1 MAVVLGNDG
10 VTPSGR
16 RRRGALMAAIV
27 VPALILVV
35 AGWLRRWSADDA
47 FINFRIVDQ
56 IRAGNGPVYNA
67 GERVEA
73 FTSPLWLALLTLGD
87 TVLPVPLEYVAV
99 VLSIPLS
106 ALGVVAMGVGSRR
119 LLAPAVEGR
128 ERGTTWWAPAGSLIL
143 LALPPVW
150 DFATAGLETGLTL
163 AWVGVLTLGLARVA
177 SDPGSP
183 PTWLLL
189 AIGLGPLVRPD
200 CLIPAVFVLAFVVA
214 VSWTA
219 SGVGRTL
226 SRLAVAAALPL
237 AYQMF
242 RMAYFAA
249 LVPNTA
255 LAKAA
260 SSSHWGEGWHYLLD
274 FGSPYALYLPLGV
287 GAVAAAG
294 LMVRLPG
301 RHRVAALTLP
311 AAAVLH
317 AAFILRAGGDYIHAR
332 LLLPP
337 LFSLVAPFALL
348 PVPSLRQVSRSDRPV
363 GRPFWTARYVV
374 IAATV
379 LVVWAGVSAIFLRKS
394 GPTIDHRTIVA
405 DGRSAAIGSGPNR
418 HPVTA
423 EDFGWGQGSAAA
435 KRLQGS
441 AVSLGDRR
449 LPVRPAAG
457 LPVPTAARHGIGVPG
472 YSVGV
477 KVNLLDL
484 LGLADPLTA
493 RLRVDQAGFIGHE
506 KPLPN
511 PWLAARLSDHPID
524 PRSFP
529 DPSFATPL
537 YSSPPGRF
545 EADVRDARQAA
556 RCPPLVHLRQAT
568 RGRLTLHRAL
578 SNIWHAPE
586 LTGLRIDPDP
596 HRAVAQLC

>member
-1 MAVVLGNDG
+1 MAVALGDDG
-10 VTPSGR
+10 GAPSDR
-16 RRRGALMAAIV
+16 RRPRALIAAIV
-27 VPALILVV
+27 VPPLILVV
-35 AGWLRRWSADDA
+35 AGWLRRWSTDDA
-47 FINFRIVDQ
+47 FINYRIVDQ

-87 TVLPVPLEYVAV
+87 TVLPMPLEYVSV
-99 VLSIPLS
+99 ILSILMS
-106 ALGVVAMGVGSRR
+106 ALGVVAMGAGSRR
-119 LLAPAVEGR
+119 LLDPAVEGDAP
-128 ERGTTWWAPAGSLIL
+128 GSIWWVPAGSLVL

-177 SDPGSP
+177 TNPGST
-183 PTWLLL
+183 PTWFLL

-200 CLIPAVFVLAFVVA
+200 CLIPAVFVLAFVGA
-214 VSWTA
+214 VSWRA
-219 SGVGRTL
+219 SGAGRTIG
-226 SRLAVAAALPL
+226 RLAVAVALPV
-237 AYQMF
+237 AYQVF

-274 FGSPYALYLPLGV
+274 FGTPYVLYLPLGV
-287 GAVAAAG
+287 GAIAAAV
-294 LMVRLPG
+294 LVARLPG
-301 RHRVAALTLP
+301 RHRAAAVTLP
-311 AAAVLH
+311 AAAVFH

-348 PVPSLRQVSRSDRPV
+348 PVPSLRRAWRSDPQV
-363 GRPFWTARYVV
+363 GRSLWTAGGVL
-374 IAATV
+374 IAVT
-379 LVVWAGVSAIFLRKS
+379 LLMVWAGVTATFLRKT

-493 RLRVDQAGFIGHE
+493 RLRVDQGGFIGHE

-556 RCPPLVHLRQAT
+556 RCPPLVRLRQAT

-578 SNIWHAPE
+578 SNIWRAPE

-596 HRAVAQLC
+596 HRALAQLC